1 MAGVFPMDDVVLEE
15 SHNGHDTFSD
25 DDCIEVVQNMN
36 TKKMIKQIL
45 IKVEESVYAKG
56 PDFSALN
63 QVLTFETF
71 LKRSFPS
78 PGHYRN
84 PWY

>member
-25 DDCIEVVQNMN
+25 DDCIEV
-36 TKKMIKQIL
+36 
-45 IKVEESVYAKG
+45 EESVYAKG

-63 QVLTFETF
+63 QVCGFCKCL
-71 LKRSFPS
+71 LKL
-78 PGHYRN
+78 
-84 PWY
+84 